1 MFFISPAFAQ
11 TATDAAA
18 TTTDAAA
25 AGPGMLVTMA
35 PLVLV
40 FFVFYVL
47 VIRPQN
53 RRLQDLRATINSLQK
68 GDKVVTGGGIVG
80 TVKKLVGDNE
90 ILLEIAPNTDV
101 LVLRHTIMMTY
112 KSDAAASKTAENK

>member
-11 TATDAAA
+11 TATDATAA
-18 TTTDAAA
+18 TGAE
-25 AGPGMLVTMA
+25 PSLLVTMA

-53 RRLQDLRATINSLQK
+53 KRIVEHRKTINDLQK
-68 GDKVVTGGGIVG
+68 GDKVVTGGGIIA
-80 TVKKLVGDNE
+80 TVKKLSGDTE
-90 ILLEIAPNTDV
+90 IV
-101 LVLRHTIMMTY
+101 LDIGGGTEVTVLRQTIMMIY
-112 KSDAAASKTAENK
+112 KTEEKK